1 MSFFKLVELSYLEQ
15 TEPTSPLKY
24 LVVGS
29 IPLKN

>member
-1 MSFFKLVELSYLEQ
+1 MSFFNSVDLSYLEQ

-29 IPLKN
+29 IL

>member
-1 MSFFKLVELSYLEQ
+1 MSFFNSVDLFYLEQ